1 MSRILVAEEGREV
14 PPMLL
19 AELQRAGH
27 EVEPM
32 VDGAAALHR
41 ILSAPPEL
49 SLLGID
55 LPRIDGL
62 QILEK
67 TRTRSDHPIIMLT
80 ARGLEAD
87 RLRGLELGADD
98 YVCKPFSP
106 REVVARIHTVLRR
119 RRQRLQS
126 VGPAPQILLGDVPGT
141 VVLEGRML
149 SLTRRESLL
158 LQVLAREP
166 GRVFPRSELLESAFP
181 EALEANERTVDVHIK
196 NLRRKLAAISATRHR
211 IRSIYGVGFVWDAPL
226 DPGH

>member
-14 PPMLL
+14 APMLL
-19 AELQRAGH
+19 AELHRAGH
-27 EVEPM
+27 EVEP
-32 VDGAAALHR
+32 VADGATALHR
-41 ILSAPPEL
+41 ILTAPPEL
-49 SLLGID
+49 TLLGVD

-119 RRQRLQS
+119 HKQRLRAARPPTS
-126 VGPAPQILLGDVPGT
+126 ILVGDSPGT
-141 VVLEGRML
+141 VVLEGQAL

-158 LQVLAREP
+158 LQLLVREP
-166 GRVFPRSELLESAFP
+166 GRVFSRSKLLESAFP

-196 NLRRKLAAISATRHR
+196 NLRKKLAAASATRQR
-211 IRSIYGVGFVWDAPL
+211 IRSIYGVGFVWDAPEAQ
-226 DPGH
+226 DH